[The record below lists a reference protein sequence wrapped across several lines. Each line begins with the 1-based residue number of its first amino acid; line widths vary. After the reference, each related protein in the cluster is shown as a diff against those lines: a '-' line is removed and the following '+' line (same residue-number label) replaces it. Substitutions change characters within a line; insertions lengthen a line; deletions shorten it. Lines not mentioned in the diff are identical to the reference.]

1 MAELERAWRQ
11 PHDERGR
18 LRLQV
23 LRLVA
28 QHQLNAGQIAEA
40 AGCGRRSV
48 FRSIERFVA
57 GGVDALLESHYE
69 KNGRPA
75 RLDASGAKQL
85 RGKLE
90 KGGFKR
96 AKEAQAWL
104 AGRKVELA
112 LPTVYYWLKKAGGVL
127 KVPRKTHAKKD
138 AAQAEA
144 FRENLAGE
152 LARLAAGH
160 DGAVRIWVA
169 DEHRYGL
176 LPVIRRCWGLKGV
189 RVRAPWAAR
198 YQWGYLYEAL
208 EVDGQNRSEFLFVP
222 TVDKDISAAFLRQIS
237 ELEPEARHIVIWDN
251 AGFHP
256 RDGESSVP
264 SNIRLLG
271 LPPYS
276 PELNPVEG
284 LGDLIK
290 DAVSN
295 KLWSTLRTLEDA
307 ILDEIAAIRQ
317 GGAAVSGMIH
327 GWMRAQANASDPA

>member
-1 MAELERAWRQ
+1 MAELEHAWRQ
-11 PHDERGR
+11 RHDERSR

-23 LRLVA
+23 VRLVA
-28 QHQLNAGQIAEA
+28 QHKLNAGQIAEA

-48 FRSIERFVA
+48 FRYIERFVA
-57 GGVDALLESHYE
+57 GGVDALLERHYE

-75 RLDASGAKQL
+75 RLDEESAEQL

-90 KGGFKR
+90 KGGFRR
-96 AKEAQAWL
+96 AKEAQEWL
-104 AGRKVELA
+104 AGRKVKLA

-138 AAQAEA
+138 AAKAAA

-152 LARLAAGH
+152 LTRLAGGH
-160 DGAVRIWVA
+160 DGPVRIWVG

-189 RVRAPWAAR
+189 RVCAPYATR

-208 EVDGQNRSEFLFVP
+208 EVDGLNRSEFLFVP

-237 ELEPEARHIVIWDN
+237 EVEPGALHLVIWDN

-264 SNIRLLG
+264 ANVRLLG

-284 LGDLIK
+284 LGDRIK

-295 KLWSTLRTLEDA
+295 KLWTTLRTLEDA

-327 GWMRAQANASDPA
+327 GWMRDQANASDPA